1 MTDMEAAAVISIA
14 CMKRQAVN
22 RHGDL
27 GGWLARAFH
36 EAGQPVLLAGADP
49 DRSALDRAGRAGGF
63 PFRMVHLPRRDLDK
77 RIAGYTRPDD
87 LVITG
92 CGQLEDHAGIA
103 RAVPGSRGSGLSAER
118 DAPPWCCVLLDRT
131 AANAQLNGRGP
142 AGPGGGRVH
151 GARHDRAAPGAIRAV
166 LRRGRPDRSGLA
178 WQVVTAGV
186 ASRAS
191 WQRQCGEGQRA
202 AGDHP
207 GPGAGHDD
215 TGSRPVAPARR
226 SRRGTRRA
234 RRRPDAG

>member
-14 CMKRQAVN
+14 FIKRQAVN

-36 EAGQPVLLAGADP
+36 EAGQPVLLADADP

-63 PFRMVHLPRRDLDK
+63 PFRIVHLPRRDLDK

-103 RAVPGSRGSGLSAER
+103 RAVLGSRGSGLSAER
-118 DAPPWCCVLLDRT
+118 DAPPWCCMLLNRT

-151 GARHDRAAPGAIRAV
+151 GARHGRSSRPGSPAARAGGGSAAKDSGRREIIRDLEQDMKIPARGLWHQPGAASAERAVHAPGRMLADLGHLRA
-166 LRRGRPDRSGLA
+166 GLA
-178 WQVVTAGV
+178 TEAV
-186 ASRAS
+186 R
-191 WQRQCGEGQRA
+191 
-202 AGDHP
+202 
-207 GPGAGHDD
+207 
-215 TGSRPVAPARR
+215 
-226 SRRGTRRA
+226 
-234 RRRPDAG
+234 

>member
-27 GGWLARAFH
+27 RGWLARAFH

-118 DAPPWCCVLLDRT
+118 DAPPAGFTVPGMTVPRPELYAQSCGAPAGSVGPRMAGSHGRGRQPRELAEAVRRRT
-131 AANAQLNGRGP
+131 A
-142 AGPGGGRVH
+142 GGGRS
-151 GARHDRAAPGAIRAV
+151 
-166 LRRGRPDRSGLA
+166 SGT
-178 WQVVTAGV
+178 W
-186 ASRAS
+186 SR
-191 WQRQCGEGQRA
+191 
-202 AGDHP
+202 
-207 GPGAGHDD
+207 
-215 TGSRPVAPARR
+215 T
-226 SRRGTRRA
+226 
-234 RRRPDAG
+234 

>member
-14 CMKRQAVN
+14 FIKRQAVN

-63 PFRMVHLPRRDLDK
+63 PFRIVHLPRRDLDK

-118 DAPPWCCVLLDRT
+118 DAPPWCCVLLNRT

-166 LRRGRPDRSGLA
+166 LRRAGRIG
-178 WQVVTAGV
+178 
-186 ASRAS
+186 RAS
-191 WQRQCGEGQRA
+191 HGR
-202 AGDHP
+202 
-207 GPGAGHDD
+207 
-215 TGSRPVAPARR
+215 
-226 SRRGTRRA
+226 
-234 RRRPDAG
+234 

>member
-14 CMKRQAVN
+14 FIKRQAVN

-63 PFRMVHLPRRDLDK
+63 PFRIVHLPRRDLDK

-92 CGQLEDHAGIA
+92 RGQLEDHAGIA

-118 DAPPWCCVLLDRT
+118 DAPPWCCVLSTGRPRTPSSTGRPRTPSSTAAARQALAAGFTVPGMTVPRPELYAQSYRAPAGSAGPRMAGSRGRGRQPRELAEAVRRRT
-131 AANAQLNGRGP
+131 A
-142 AGPGGGRVH
+142 GGGRS
-151 GARHDRAAPGAIRAV
+151 
-166 LRRGRPDRSGLA
+166 SGT
-178 WQVVTAGV
+178 W
-186 ASRAS
+186 SR
-191 WQRQCGEGQRA
+191 
-202 AGDHP
+202 
-207 GPGAGHDD
+207 
-215 TGSRPVAPARR
+215 T
-226 SRRGTRRA
+226 
-234 RRRPDAG
+234 